1 VLNYSLKNKVMRKVL
16 ISLVITLVS
25 ILSVRAQCDCR
36 PLERIGISL
45 NAGTLGVGLEA
56 STSLTSNLAV
66 RLGVDGF
73 VFPYNYNYEGSQTTK
88 VGGITNNTTYTVKL
102 KAEAKLLNGHA
113 FVDFFPFPSAFPF
126 HLTAGVFAGAPQIIT
141 VSGTPGEGEKIEIGD
156 ITIDPGT
163 EGKVKAAL
171 KVNTVKPYLGLGFG
185 RSVPRSRVGFKCEL
199 GAIYQGTPQIE
210 VVTGK
215 LVEGQ
220 VNDKLSDFNK
230 LLKDFDIYP
239 VLKLQVIFAL

>member
-1 VLNYSLKNKVMRKVL
+1 MRKVL
-16 ISLVITLVS
+16 ISLVITVVS
-25 ILSVRAQCDCR
+25 IFSVRAQCDCG

-56 STSLTSNLAV
+56 STSLSSNLAV
-66 RLGVDGF
+66 RVGVDGF
-73 VFPYNYNYEGSQTTK
+73 VFPYNYDYKGSQTVE
-88 VGGITNNTTYTVKL
+88 VGVEEVKKTTPYTVKL

-126 HLTAGVFAGAPQIIT
+126 HVTAGVFAGAPKIIT

-156 ITIDPGT
+156 ITIDPG
-163 EGKVKAAL
+163 EGGKVKAAL

-210 VVTGK
+210 VVTGD
-215 LVEGQ
+215 LVKDQ
-220 VNDKLSDFNK
+220 VNGKLSDFNK
-230 LLKDFDIYP
+230 LLKNFNIYP